1 MRPKWTSAVT
11 ASYANIKDST
21 PTIAFTSPN
30 GHTIFGST
38 SLQYKISE
46 HMTAIA
52 EYDRL
57 HESYGNIPAI
67 AANPDIDRVSI
78 SLNYQFTRP
87 LGR

>member
-1 MRPKWTSAVT
+1 
-11 ASYANIKDST
+11 
-21 PTIAFTSPN
+21 
-30 GHTIFGST
+30 
-38 SLQYKISE
+38 
-46 HMTAIA
+46 MTAIA